1 MILILGGTTE
11 GRTAVKVADEA
22 GKPYFY
28 STKGE
33 WQEIQCKHGIRITGG
48 MNTEKMESFCR
59 QNDIRLLVDAA
70 HPFASQLHR
79 TVDETSRTLHLPVI
93 RFERKYPPRT
103 ENIIWCEDYTDAIYR
118 LEKSRN
124 RSSAGTDRSTGHR
137 EVTPLLGETYLLVP
151 RTGTGNFHHISPR
164 TRLPERKSGILSCR
178 RIRSSFIRDT
188 TSTSHSDQGKRRIR
202 RIFGESE
209 SGTGCKKSRSL
220 L

>member
-118 LEKSRN
+118 LEK
-124 RSSAGTDRSTGHR
+124 AGTDRLLALTGVQTIGKLRPYWEKHTCWFRVLER
-137 EVTPLLGETYLLVP
+137 ETSITLAQEQGFPKGIWYS
-151 RTGTGNFHHISPR
+151 IM
-164 TRLPERKSGILSCR
+164 PENPKL
-178 RIRSSFIRDT
+178 FY
-188 TSTSHSDQGKRRIR
+188 
-202 RIFGESE
+202 
-209 SGTGCKKSRSL
+209 
-220 L
+220 